1 VNPDSILYR
10 FHQNPGQLIR
20 TLPKGSKHRP
30 PPPQPTDSESMPEPE
45 EKVDLVT
52 KKEPGIRITKLDC
65 QSFAPLVDTVLIH
78 YEITGD
84 VSEAKSVHLRIASQK
99 KEEFFI
105 LEKDLDGT
113 PQAKGI
119 FMWDGS
125 VTDADYQGCV
135 NLAGSPYWVQLG
147 MAGKSGPPKYTNQ
160 AAIKVELMQT
170 ELTIGDGFGLGED
183 EKNMDIVT
191 AVRDQVKKTP
201 GKGIIHMPGSFFKI
215 NGDEM
220 TNGASFTVYGDRL
233 KKGTPIPLFVKL
245 WLKGKDGSKKRSPK
259 AVANTRILWDAMPE
273 DETGL
278 DANLADRGINDSA
291 KRFMKKVFLYKKDDT
306 EPPGATSQ
314 WEIGGIRCDVRARK
328 AGRQQ
333 FEDLADEWK
342 TEPPAERI
350 WAGFSKCAKLDT
362 SLADSGMMYYNG
374 RIAGDRYHVAAYA
387 DIDANLDD
395 KDPKLKDIVSAP
407 RKAQPLALQ
416 NWRDVG
422 LAKGYVIGAGTAPLD
437 FGEANKEFKKGA
449 LSIVPNPGMVPEEI
463 QERWK
468 SEYRDALIILSGISF
483 YKDAAKTDP
492 GFYPAAFIDYDDYW
506 AKTNTDAGFFGRLWN
521 RIKGVLGVGVP
532 DDYIKKCD
540 NAAYNL
546 YTETA
551 KAFPL
556 GENGLTYFKFR
567 QQGEHNLRAGTIGIA
582 PDIRGYTKRNQAVL
596 FVFDDGQAVNTVL
609 HEMGHN
615 LFLPHAPGHW
625 EAGKQPAGSTPT
637 MHDSVQTCLMSYHPG
652 AKYFCGLCFLRL
664 GGLDHS
670 LIDSQAEVFDVFEP
684 A

>member
-1 VNPDSILYR
+1 
-10 FHQNPGQLIR
+10 
-20 TLPKGSKHRP
+20 
-30 PPPQPTDSESMPEPE
+30 MPEPE
-45 EKVDLVT
+45 EEVDLVT

-147 MAGKSGPPKYTNQ
+147 MAGKSGPPKYTNK

-191 AVRDQVKKTP
+191 GVRDQAKKTP

-215 NGDEM
+215 NVGEM
-220 TNGASFTVYGDRL
+220 TNSASYTVYADRL
-233 KKGTPIPLFVKL
+233 KKGVPIPLFVKL
-245 WLKGKDGSKKRSPK
+245 WLKAKDGSKKRSPK
-259 AVANTRILWDAMPE
+259 AVAGTRILWDTLPE
-273 DETGL
+273 DEAGL
-278 DANLADRGINDSA
+278 DANFTDRGVNDSA
-291 KRFMKKVFLYKKDDT
+291 KRFMKKVSLYKKDET

-314 WEIGGIRCDVRARK
+314 WEIGGIRCDVQARK
-328 AGRQQ
+328 AGRRQ

-342 TEPPAERI
+342 ATPPAQRI
-350 WAGFSKCAKLDT
+350 WAGLSICSKVDT

-387 DIDANLDD
+387 DIDAALDD
-395 KDPKLKDIVSAP
+395 KDPKLGDMVSAP
-407 RKAQPLALQ
+407 RKSQPLALQ

-422 LAKGYVIGAGTAPLD
+422 LAKAYVIGASTAPLD
-437 FGEANKEFKKGA
+437 FGEANTEFKKGA
-449 LSIVPNPGMVPEEI
+449 LSIVPKPGLVPEDI
-463 QERWK
+463 HERWK
-468 SEYRDALIILSGISF
+468 SEYRDAVIVLSGNSF
-483 YKDAAKTDP
+483 IKDAAEMDP
-492 GFYPAAFIDYDDYW
+492 GHYPAAFIDYTDYW
-506 AKTNTDAGFFGRLWN
+506 AKTNPDAGFFGRIWN
-521 RIKGVLGVGVP
+521 RIKGVFRIGEP
-532 DDYIKKCD
+532 DSYFEKCND
-540 NAAYNL
+540 AAYRL

-551 KAFPL
+551 RAFPL
-556 GENGLTYFKFR
+556 GEDGLTYFKFKND
-567 QQGEHNLRAGTIGIA
+567 GEHNRHGSSYTAGIA
-582 PDIRGYTKRNQAVL
+582 PDIRGYSKRNQAVL
-596 FVFDDGQAVNTVL
+596 FVFDEGQAVKTVI
-609 HEMGHN
+609 HELGHN

-625 EAGKQPAGSTPT
+625 EEGKQPAGSTPSV
-637 MHDSVQTCLMSYHPG
+637 HDSVQTCIMSYHPG
-652 AKYFCGLCFLRL
+652 KKYFCGLCFLRL
-664 GGLDHS
+664 GGWDHTM
-670 LIDSQAEVFDVFEP
+670 INSQAEVFDAFQLE
-684 A
+684 